1 MSNTLTLS
9 SALNLAMPLSNDIEI
24 DCALIEEALEA
35 LEVGDNVTDLVSED
49 VYNQMVS
56 ISVKNVEN
64 WISVMGYDKDVGFES
79 TVVNANCDAGAY
91 NVNFVID
98 AFAES
103 EGWEEFMDNVAM
115 RVDEL
120 I

>member
-9 SALNLAMPLSNDIEI
+9 SALNLAMPLSNDIEVN
-24 DCALIEEALEA
+24 CALIKEA
-35 LEVGDNVTDLVSED
+35 LEVGDNVTDLIGED
-49 VYNQMVS
+49 VYNQMIS

-64 WISVMGYDKDVGFES
+64 WFSIMGYDKDVGFES

-103 EGWEEFMDNVAM
+103 EGWEEFMDNVLL
-115 RVDEL
+115 RVNEL

>member
-24 DCALIEEALEA
+24 DCALIEEALE
-35 LEVGDNVTDLVSED
+35 VGDNVTDLIGED
-49 VYNQMVS
+49 VYNQMIS

-64 WISVMGYDKDVGFES
+64 WFSIMGYDRDVGFES

-103 EGWEEFMDNVAM
+103 EGWEEFMDNVLL
-115 RVDEL
+115 RVNEL

>member
-9 SALNLAMPLSNDIEI
+9 SALNLAMPLSNDIEVN
-24 DCALIEEALEA
+24 CALIEEA
-35 LEVGDNVTDLVSED
+35 LEVGDNVTDLIGNE
-49 VYNQMVS
+49 VYNQMIS

>member
-9 SALNLAMPLSNDIEI
+9 SALNLAMPLSNDIEVN
-24 DCALIEEALEA
+24 CALIEEA
-35 LEVGDNVTDLVSED
+35 LEVGDNVTDLIGDE

>member
-24 DCALIEEALEA
+24 DCALIEEALE
-35 LEVGDNVTDLVSED
+35 VGDDVTDLISED

-79 TVVNANCDAGAY
+79 TVVNANCNAGAY

>member
-24 DCALIEEALEA
+24 DCALIEEALE
-35 LEVGDNVTDLVSED
+35 VGDNVTDLISED

-64 WISVMGYDKDVGFES
+64 WFSIMGYDKDVGFES

-103 EGWEEFMDNVAM
+103 EGWEEFMDNVLL
-115 RVDEL
+115 RVNEL

>member
-24 DCALIEEALEA
+24 DCALIEEALE
-35 LEVGDNVTDLVSED
+35 VGDNVTDLISED

-64 WISVMGYDKDVGFES
+64 WFSIMGYDKDVGFES

-115 RVDEL
+115 RVVN
-120 I
+120 

>member
-9 SALNLAMPLSNDIEI
+9 SALNLAMPLSNDIEVN
-24 DCALIEEALEA
+24 CALIEEA
-35 LEVGDNVTDLVSED
+35 LEVGDNVTDLIGED
-49 VYNQMVS
+49 VYNQMIS

-103 EGWEEFMDNVAM
+103 EGWEEFMDNVVL
-115 RVDEL
+115 RVNEL